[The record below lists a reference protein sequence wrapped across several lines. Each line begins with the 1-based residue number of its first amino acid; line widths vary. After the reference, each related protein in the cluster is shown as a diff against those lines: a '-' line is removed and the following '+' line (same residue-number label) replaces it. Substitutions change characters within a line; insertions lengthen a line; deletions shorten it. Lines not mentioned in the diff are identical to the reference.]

1 MKYAIRELR
10 NNANNYNTSK
20 HLKDLAKDFF
30 NAANFLEDKEFESF
44 TYGFVY
50 AELSEYK
57 NRVLNGLNN
66 WGSNYQE
73 QKKRQEDKLKE
84 INKAIEKLKTY

>member
-1 MKYAIRELR
+1 MKTAIFELR
-10 NNANNYNTSK
+10 QNAKNYDTSK

-30 NAANFLEDKEFESF
+30 NAANFLEGKEFEAF

-57 NRVLNGLNN
+57 NRVLSGLNN
-66 WGSNYQE
+66 WGEGYPE
-73 QKKRQEDKLKE
+73 QKKRQENKLKD
-84 INKAIEKLKTY
+84 INEALEKLKTY